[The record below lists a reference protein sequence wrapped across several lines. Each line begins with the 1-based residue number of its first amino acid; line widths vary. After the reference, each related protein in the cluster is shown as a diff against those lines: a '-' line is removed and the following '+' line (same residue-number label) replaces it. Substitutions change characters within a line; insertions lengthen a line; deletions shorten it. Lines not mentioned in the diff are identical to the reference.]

1 MDFSEGVS
9 ILYTAQISPIAPRFT
24 HYTAPARLR
33 LIISRVHARAFSF
46 ISLFEMPDMPAIPLI
61 LHYEGKGKYISD
73 TYIPIH
79 IPPPYIRLICIPPM
93 YISLYISFY
102 ILSNIPYLYRLSLIH
117 I

>member
-24 HYTAPARLR
+24 QYTAPARLR

-46 ISLFEMPDMPAIPLI
+46 ISLFEMLRIHANPLI
-61 LHYEGKGKYISD
+61 LHYEGKGKYIPN

-79 IPPPYIRLICIPPM
+79 TYPPLYQTDMHTPYVYIPIYLI
-93 YISLYISFY
+93 LYPI
-102 ILSNIPYLYRLSLIH
+102 
-117 I
+117 